1 MDEAKL
7 NQKKITWGDEG
18 SWETIAGK
26 GLAGALQKLGIEDR

>member
-1 MDEAKL
+1 MR

-18 SWETIAGK
+18 SWETIPGK